1 MMNYRFDWSPIWE
14 ARDLIAHGLLMTVA
28 VSIVSLAVAIVIGFV
43 VGTGGASGS
52 RPARFA
58 AGLFVETM
66 RNVPL
71 LIHMYVW
78 YMALAFLRLPA
89 FACAVLG
96 LSLYSG
102 AYVAEVVRAG
112 IGSVRR
118 GQMQAAL
125 ATGLTRFQAFRL
137 VIYPQALRIISP
149 SLASL
154 FSQLIKDSSLASV
167 IAVSELTYEAGAID
181 GQTFRTFEVYI
192 TISVLYLILVTIA
205 SQLVMLVPGA
215 RNEASSARF
224 ADA

>member
-1 MMNYRFDWSPIWE
+1 MNYHFDWTPIWA
-14 ARDLIAHGLLMTVA
+14 ARGLIAEGLAMTVA
-28 VSIVSLAVAIVIGFV
+28 LSAAALVFSTVIGLIV
-43 VGTGGASGS
+43 GGAAAAGS
-52 RPARFA
+52 RAARALALAFT
-58 AGLFVETM
+58 ETM
-66 RNVPL
+66 RNIPL
-71 LIHMYVW
+71 LIHMYIW

-89 FACAVLG
+89 FSCAVLG

-112 IGSVRR
+112 IGAVGR

-125 ATGLTRFQAFRL
+125 ATGLTRFQAMRYI
-137 VIYPQALRIISP
+137 VYPQALRIIAP

-167 IAVSELTYEAGAID
+167 IAVAELTYQAGAIE

-192 TISVLYLILVTIA
+192 TISLIYLVLVTAA
-205 SQLVMLVPGA
+205 SQLVLLIPGS
-215 RNEASSARF
+215 RNEAAAGRF

>member
-1 MMNYRFDWSPIWE
+1 MNYRFDFGPIWD
-14 ARDLIAHGLLMTVA
+14 ARDLIGSGLLMTVA
-28 VSIVSLAVAIVIGFV
+28 VSLVSLAFSVAIGFV
-43 VGTGGASGS
+43 VGTFSASGS
-52 RPARFA
+52 RPARIV
-58 AGLFVETM
+58 AGFFVETM
-66 RNVPL
+66 RNIPL
-71 LIHMYVW
+71 LIHMYIW

-125 ATGLTRFQAFRL
+125 ATGLTRVQAFRY

-167 IAVSELTYEAGAID
+167 IAVAELTYEAGAID

-205 SQLVMLVPGA
+205 SQAVMLMPGA
-215 RNEASSARF
+215 RNETASSRF

>member
-1 MMNYRFDWSPIWE
+1 MMNYQFDWSPIWG

-28 VSIVSLAVAIVIGFV
+28 VSLVSLAVAIVIGFI
-43 VGTGGASGS
+43 VGTGGASGT
-52 RPARFA
+52 RPVRIA
-58 AGLFVETM
+58 AAFFVETM
-66 RNVPL
+66 RNIPL

-125 ATGLTRFQAFRL
+125 ATGLTRFQAFRF
-137 VIYPQALRIISP
+137 VVYPQALRIISP

-181 GQTFRTFEVYI
+181 GQTFRTFEIYI

-215 RNEASSARF
+215 RNEASSTRF

>member
-1 MMNYRFDWSPIWE
+1 MNYRFDWTPIWE
-14 ARDLIAHGLLMTVA
+14 SRDLILSGLWMTVA
-28 VSIVSLAVAIVIGFV
+28 LSLVALGFSVVIGFV
-43 VGTGGASGS
+43 VGTGGASAS
-52 RPARFA
+52 RPARLA
-58 AGLFVETM
+58 AAFFVDTM
-66 RNVPL
+66 RNIPL
-71 LIHMYVW
+71 LIHMYIW
-78 YMALAFLRLPA
+78 YMAFAFLRLPA

-102 AYVAEVVRAG
+102 AYVAEVVRSG
-112 IGSVRR
+112 IDAVRR
-118 GQMQAAL
+118 GQTQAAL
-125 ATGLTRFQAFRL
+125 ATGLTKFQALRF
-137 VIYPQALRIISP
+137 VVYPQALRIIAP

-167 IAVSELTYEAGAID
+167 IAVAELTYEAGAIE

-215 RNEASSARF
+215 RSETASARF

>member
-1 MMNYRFDWSPIWE
+1 MNYHFDWTPIWA
-14 ARDLIAHGLLMTVA
+14 ARGLIAEGLAMTVA
-28 VSIVSLAVAIVIGFV
+28 LSAAALVFSTVIGLIV
-43 VGTGGASGS
+43 GGAAAAGS
-52 RPARFA
+52 RAARALALAFT
-58 AGLFVETM
+58 ETM
-66 RNVPL
+66 RNIPL
-71 LIHMYVW
+71 LIHMYIW

-89 FACAVLG
+89 FSCAVLG

-112 IGSVRR
+112 IGAVGR

-125 ATGLTRFQAFRL
+125 ATGLTRFQAMRYI
-137 VIYPQALRIISP
+137 VYPQALRIIAP

-167 IAVSELTYEAGAID
+167 IAVAELTYQAGAIE

-192 TISVLYLILVTIA
+192 TISLIYLVLVTAA
-205 SQLVMLVPGA
+205 SQLVLLIPGA
-215 RNEASSARF
+215 RNEAAAGRF